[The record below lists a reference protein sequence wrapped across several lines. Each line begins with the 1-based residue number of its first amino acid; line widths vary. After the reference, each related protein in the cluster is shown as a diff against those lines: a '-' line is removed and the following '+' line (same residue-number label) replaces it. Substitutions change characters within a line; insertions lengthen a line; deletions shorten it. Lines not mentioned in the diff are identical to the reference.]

1 MIPVVETLLL
11 TGASAGVLLCLLAVY
26 TVRRYDEL
34 GVKAFG
40 GFLTVLGV
48 GAIGVNATLL
58 LVSGGDGSWENL
70 ASLPYLVWSV
80 SSVPWF
86 LFTLQYTGRVM
97 DIRWQTVVLL
107 YTPLLGYALNIAISF
122 LNIEGLLV
130 VQSLIGA
137 GTFLYALSLVLVGS
151 ALLLWTTYQYGHLS
165 FFAAGLL
172 VTGPIGV
179 FLTANVQTVLA
190 ELTPLTVGFLT
201 SGYLFLLL
209 VSALGVVRYE
219 TFEVTPAVG
228 TLGEREIVREI
239 DDLVFVVDDD
249 THIIE
254 CNEAVA
260 ETLDRSRTGVLGSD
274 LSTVL
279 GHDRD
284 ELAARE
290 TVTLDTVDGK
300 RRYDPQLSAITD
312 QHDRELGVLVS
323 LHDVT
328 ERELREQR
336 LTVLNRVLR
345 HNLRNKIEVVKG
357 HAEVLDA
364 NGDSE
369 HLRTILDTADSIGD
383 LGDSARRIDQFVS
396 GSPSSN
402 CTEVDVAA
410 TIHEQLE
417 RLDTPSH
424 DVTVSVDVPPV
435 APVETNREALAG
447 ALDSALD
454 NALTYAET
462 SVDVT
467 VTERQDGYTV
477 SIADDGPGIPEVEL
491 DSLDSGTE
499 TALQH
504 GTGLGLWQLK
514 WAVMTMGGD
523 LDVETGDGT
532 TVTFTV
538 PCQ

>member
-11 TGASAGVLLCLLAVY
+11 TGGSVGLLLCLLALY
-26 TVRRYDEL
+26 TLRRYDEL
-34 GVKAFG
+34 GVTAFG

-58 LVSGGDGSWENL
+58 LVSGGDGSWDNL
-70 ASLPYLVWSV
+70 ASLPYFVWSV

-97 DIRWQTVVLL
+97 TVRWQTVVLL
-107 YTPLLGYALNIAISF
+107 YTPLLGYALNVAISY
-122 LNIEGLLV
+122 LHIEGLLV

-137 GTFLYALSLVLVGS
+137 GSFLYTLSLVLVGS
-151 ALLLWTTYQYGHLS
+151 ALLLWTTNQYGHLS

-201 SGYLFLLL
+201 SGYISLLL
-209 VSALGVVRYE
+209 VSALGVVRYD

-239 DDLVFVVDDD
+239 DDLVFVADDD
-249 THIIE
+249 NHIIE

-279 GHDRD
+279 DHDRD
-284 ELAARE
+284 ELTARE

-300 RRYDPQLSAITD
+300 RRYDPQLSAIAD

-345 HNLRNKIEVVKG
+345 HNLRNKVEVVRG

-364 NGDSE
+364 NSNSE
-369 HLRTILDTADSIGD
+369 HLTTILDTADSIGD

-410 TIHEQLE
+410 AIDEQLE
-417 RLDTPSH
+417 RLDTGTH
-424 DVTVSVDVPPV
+424 DVTVSVDAPSA
-435 APVETNREALAG
+435 APVDTNREALAG

-454 NALTYAET
+454 NALNYAET

-523 LDVETGDGT
+523 LDVGTGDGT

-538 PCQ
+538 PD